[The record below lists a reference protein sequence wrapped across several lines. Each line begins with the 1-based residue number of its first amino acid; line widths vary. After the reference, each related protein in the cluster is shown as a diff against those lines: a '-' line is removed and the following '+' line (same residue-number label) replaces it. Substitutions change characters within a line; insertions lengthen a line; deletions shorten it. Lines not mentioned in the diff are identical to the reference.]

1 LLFFTNCIALREKS
15 KEKKRKIKREKSKER
30 RGFAQTYWARALS
43 IQEYYPQD
51 LLDCNLVLLLIELQH
66 KG

>member
-1 LLFFTNCIALREKS
+1 MYKQTLLFFTNCIAL
-15 KEKKRKIKREKSKER
+15 REKSKER